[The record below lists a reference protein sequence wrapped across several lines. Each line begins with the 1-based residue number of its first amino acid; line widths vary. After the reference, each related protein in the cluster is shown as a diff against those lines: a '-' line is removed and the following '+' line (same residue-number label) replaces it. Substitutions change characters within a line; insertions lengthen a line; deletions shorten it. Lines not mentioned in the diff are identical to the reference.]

1 MGFAYYDRRIPR
13 QTRSIEAQMESSNR
27 EERAEET
34 DSPPVPQGDEPAPE
48 AGATV
53 ESVQSEEW
61 WSASEAASD
70 WAQPVTDAPTSEA
83 IPRKQPRTADVYF
96 CGHPS
101 LFPLNRALRAI
112 ANERLTGS
120 LRSFSDLVPIE

>member
-1 MGFAYYDRRIPR
+1 IDEYYTEAPR

-34 DSPPVPQGDEPAPE
+34 DSPPVPQGDEPTPE
-48 AGATV
+48 AGANV

-70 WAQPVTDAPTSEA
+70 WAQPVTEAPASEA
-83 IPRKQPRTADVYF
+83 IPRQQPDSADACLYCHRT
-96 CGHPS
+96 
-101 LFPLNRALRAI
+101 LFH
-112 ANERLTGS
+112 
-120 LRSFSDLVPIE
+120 